1 MKTVL
6 LASVVVILIGGVF
19 WYMFQYRG
27 NTSETSVTDGHLHSI
42 YLVNPGGPAYKQYF
56 DKVES
61 SLRELHH
68 KNGTSLQM
76 YTKNAEGNPQKLA
89 TMVTE
94 AVQAKP
100 NLIITISSQ
109 PTQQALAESN
119 GEIPILSTL
128 GDPIEHGYVDSLKG
142 SGKNLGG
149 VAQQNIALTPKR
161 LELLK
166 ELAPSVKKVAVF
178 YDTTCG
184 PTKKARPIANAFAP
198 EIGLELFEIALTNP
212 TRAELEDALNT
223 VTRENYDALIFYP
236 HGTLFSKADLFLKR
250 AREEGLVIIMPNEE
264 ALAEGALASYGPSY
278 AGMGELIARLS
289 EKILT
294 DNISVSVLPWE
305 QPSVIDYF
313 VSLEN
318 AEKLGLTIDPAM
330 ASRATLVR

>member
-100 NLIITISSQ
+100 NL
-109 PTQQALAESN
+109 PLRNALLPLRSGA
-119 GEIPILSTL
+119 STRRW
-128 GDPIEHGYVDSLKG
+128 IRNRAG
-142 SGKNLGG
+142 SDM
-149 VAQQNIALTPKR
+149 R
-161 LELLK
+161 
-166 ELAPSVKKVAVF
+166 
-178 YDTTCG
+178 
-184 PTKKARPIANAFAP
+184 
-198 EIGLELFEIALTNP
+198 
-212 TRAELEDALNT
+212 
-223 VTRENYDALIFYP
+223 
-236 HGTLFSKADLFLKR
+236 
-250 AREEGLVIIMPNEE
+250 
-264 ALAEGALASYGPSY
+264 
-278 AGMGELIARLS
+278 
-289 EKILT
+289 
-294 DNISVSVLPWE
+294 
-305 QPSVIDYF
+305 
-313 VSLEN
+313 
-318 AEKLGLTIDPAM
+318 
-330 ASRATLVR
+330 